1 MKDVM
6 DSISKM
12 LYKKALGYKV
22 KENVEEFVLE
32 EGCDKPRLVKRRVTT
47 KHVAPDISA
56 AKTLLA
62 MQSTEENIETLTDT
76 QLQEEKSRLLKLL
89 NQHTSSQSEGGLD
102 EDDKGEV

>member
-22 KENVEEFVLE
+22 KENVEEFIVE
-32 EGCDKPRLVKRRVTT
+32 EGYDKPRLVKRKVTT

-62 MQSTEENIETLTDT
+62 MQLPSDNIDLLTDG
-76 QLQEEKSRLLKLL
+76 QLEEEKSRLLKLL
-89 NQHTSSQSEGGLD
+89 SENT
-102 EDDKGEV
+102 EKESIAVNDKGEV

>member
-22 KENVEEFVLE
+22 KENVEEFILE
-32 EGCDKPRLVKRRVTT
+32 EGCDKPRLIKRRVTT

-62 MQSTEENIETLTDT
+62 MQSTDDGVETLSDA

-89 NQHTSSQSEGGLD
+89 NQNTQSECDLD
-102 EDDKGEV
+102 DDKGEV

>member
-22 KENVEEFVLE
+22 KENVEEFILE
-32 EGCDKPRLVKRRVTT
+32 EGCDKPRLIKRRVTT

-62 MQSTEENIETLTDT
+62 MQSTDEGVETLSDA

-89 NQHTSSQSEGGLD
+89 NQNTQSECDLD
-102 EDDKGEV
+102 DDKGEV

>member
-22 KENVEEFVLE
+22 KENVEEFIVE
-32 EGCDKPRLVKRRVTT
+32 EGYDKPRLVKRKVTT
-47 KHVAPDISA
+47 KHIAPDISA

-62 MQSTEENIETLTDT
+62 MQVPSDNIDLLTDG
-76 QLQEEKSRLLKLL
+76 QLEEEKSRLLKLL
-89 NQHTSSQSEGGLD
+89 SANAEKESGDAS
-102 EDDKGEV
+102 DKGEV

>member
-22 KENVEEFVLE
+22 KENVEEFILE
-32 EGCDKPRLVKRRVTT
+32 EGCDKPRLIKRRVTT

-62 MQSTEENIETLTDT
+62 MQSTDEGVETLSDA

-89 NQHTSSQSEGGLD
+89 NQNTQSECD
-102 EDDKGEV
+102 VDDDKGEV

>member
-22 KENVEEFVLE
+22 KENVDEFVLD
-32 EGCDKPRLVKRRVTT
+32 EGENKPRLVKRKVTT

-62 MQSTEENIETLTDT
+62 LKTGDDNVGALSDE
-76 QLQEEKSRLLKLL
+76 QLEEEKSRLLKLL
-89 NQHTSSQSEGGLD
+89 SQNTESEGALNNS
-102 EDDKGEV
+102 KGEI

>member
-1 MKDVM
+1 MKDVV

-22 KENVEEFVLE
+22 KENVEEFVLD
-32 EGCDKPRLVKRRVTT
+32 EGDGKPRLVKRRVTT

-62 MQSTEENIETLTDT
+62 MQTGESDVGALSDK
-76 QLQEEKSRLLKLL
+76 QLEEEKSRLLKLL
-89 NQHTSSQSEGGLD
+89 SQNTDAEGALND
-102 EDDKGEV
+102 TKGEE

>member
-22 KENVEEFVLE
+22 KENVEEFILE

-62 MQSTEENIETLTDT
+62 MQSTDEGVEALSDA

-89 NQHTSSQSEGGLD
+89 NQNTQSECDVG
-102 EDDKGEV
+102 DDKGEV

>member
-1 MKDVM
+1 MKDVV

-22 KENVEEFVLE
+22 KENIDEFVLE
-32 EGCDKPRLVKRRVTT
+32 EGESKPRLVKRKVTT

-62 MQSTEENIETLTDT
+62 MRGNTDTDVSELTDE
-76 QLQEEKSRLLKLL
+76 QLEEEKTRLLKLL
-89 NQHTSSQSEGGLD
+89 NDGSADGGGVDDDEGD
-102 EDDKGEV
+102 V

>member
-22 KENVEEFVLE
+22 KENVEEFILE
-32 EGCDKPRLVKRRVTT
+32 EGYDKPRLVKRKVTT

-62 MQSTEENIETLTDT
+62 MQMPSENIDLLTDG
-76 QLQEEKSRLLKLL
+76 QLEEEKSRLLKLL
-89 NQHTSSQSEGGLD
+89 SENTATD
-102 EDDKGEV
+102 SAVVSNKGEV

>member
-32 EGCDKPRLVKRRVTT
+32 EGYDKPRLVKRKVTT

-62 MQSTEENIETLTDT
+62 MQTADGDTQTLTDG
-76 QLQEEKSRLLKLL
+76 QLEEEKSRLLKLL
-89 NQHTSSQSEGGLD
+89 NQNTQSEEILD
-102 EDDKGEV
+102 NDKGEV